1 MTRARER
8 DVSGPAW
15 APPGAPWCA
24 ESRRCKP
31 GPGWPG
37 RRGPAP
43 GGHTADR
50 RPGSPVAPALR
61 PSARE
66 TFRFPV
72 GCRRSRPR
80 AQCRQCSPASCWLA
94 TLHRHGDAPRE
105 APPRRPH
112 GRRVPAAR
120 PGSAASWA
128 VILCALGSLRGDG
141 LGPRLVHV
149 THVPSHHGSA
159 DSGDRAGS
167 RSQALASGHA
177 PSGRPVLVVAV
188 SVCGP
193 PGSWGQSGRPGRAAQ
208 ASAPEFAERQA
219 WTEFAATLEEAQAG
233 GEGCPSCLRRSVP
246 GLELGAWPATRRPL
260 AAPPGGQQVSRGTER
275 WLLSGPRAPPV
286 PGAGLRRLP
295 GRRLRGARSRH
306 RLVSTRRRDTAC
318 LPGTVAGTGVL
329 GCALLWRLWGTV
341 APGAWRG
348 SREEVAHLRSLP
360 LWGPA
365 KGYVANGEGVRF
377 AC

>member
-1 MTRARER
+1 MQA
-8 DVSGPAW
+8 VL
-15 APPGAPWCA
+15 PGI
-24 ESRRCKP
+24 
-31 GPGWPG
+31 
-37 RRGPAP
+37 
-43 GGHTADR
+43 
-50 RPGSPVAPALR
+50 
-61 PSARE
+61 
-66 TFRFPV
+66 
-72 GCRRSRPR
+72 
-80 AQCRQCSPASCWLA
+80 
-94 TLHRHGDAPRE
+94 LHRHGDAPRE

-275 WLLSGPRAPPV
+275 WLLSGLRAPPV

-295 GRRLRGARSRH
+295 SSSRSSLTPPPRQH
-306 RLVSTRRRDTAC
+306 PAQGHSLPPRDCRRDGGAGLC
-318 LPGTVAGTGVL
+318 AALEALGNSSPGSVERQPRGGRPPPVPSS
-329 GCALLWRLWGTV
+329 V
-341 APGAWRG
+341 GA
-348 SREEVAHLRSLP
+348 S
-360 LWGPA
+360 
-365 KGYVANGEGVRF
+365 
-377 AC
+377 

>member
-1 MTRARER
+1 M
-8 DVSGPAW
+8 
-15 APPGAPWCA
+15 
-24 ESRRCKP
+24 
-31 GPGWPG
+31 
-37 RRGPAP
+37 
-43 GGHTADR
+43 
-50 RPGSPVAPALR
+50 
-61 PSARE
+61 
-66 TFRFPV
+66 
-72 GCRRSRPR
+72 
-80 AQCRQCSPASCWLA
+80 
-94 TLHRHGDAPRE
+94 
-105 APPRRPH
+105 
-112 GRRVPAAR
+112 PAAR

-306 RLVSTRRRDTAC
+306 RLVSTRRGDTAC

>member
-1 MTRARER
+1 MSADLRGLHRVRRGAPSPGDASRARGGQAGVGLR
-8 DVSGPAW
+8 RAVTPLTGVLAAPLPLSAPVCQGDVQISGGLQALAAACPVQAVL
-15 APPGAPWCA
+15 PGI
-24 ESRRCKP
+24 
-31 GPGWPG
+31 
-37 RRGPAP
+37 
-43 GGHTADR
+43 
-50 RPGSPVAPALR
+50 
-61 PSARE
+61 
-66 TFRFPV
+66 
-72 GCRRSRPR
+72 
-80 AQCRQCSPASCWLA
+80 
-94 TLHRHGDAPRE
+94 LHRHGDAPRE

-246 GLELGAWPATRRPL
+246 GLELGAWPATTAAAGSPSWGPAGLQGHRAMASFWAAGPACARGWAEAASRPSSSRSALTPPPRQHPAQGHSLPPRDCRRDGGAGL
-260 AAPPGGQQVSRGTER
+260 CAALEALGNSSPGSVERQPRGGR
-275 WLLSGPRAPPV
+275 PPPV
-286 PGAGLRRLP
+286 PSSEGA
-295 GRRLRGARSRH
+295 S
-306 RLVSTRRRDTAC
+306 
-318 LPGTVAGTGVL
+318 
-329 GCALLWRLWGTV
+329 
-341 APGAWRG
+341 
-348 SREEVAHLRSLP
+348 
-360 LWGPA
+360 
-365 KGYVANGEGVRF
+365 
-377 AC
+377 

>member
-1 MTRARER
+1 MVRARER

-50 RPGSPVAPALR
+50 RPGSPVAPALC

-105 APPRRPH
+105 APLRRPH

-193 PGSWGQSGRPGRAAQ
+193 PRSWGQSGRPGRAAQ

-246 GLELGAWPATRRPL
+246 GLELGAWPATTAAAGSPSWGPAGLQGHRAMASFWAAGPACARGWAEAASRPSSSRSSLTPPPRQHPAQGHSLPPRDCRRDGGAGL
-260 AAPPGGQQVSRGTER
+260 CAALEALGNSSPGSVERQPRGGR
-275 WLLSGPRAPPV
+275 PPPV
-286 PGAGLRRLP
+286 PSSVGA
-295 GRRLRGARSRH
+295 S
-306 RLVSTRRRDTAC
+306 
-318 LPGTVAGTGVL
+318 
-329 GCALLWRLWGTV
+329 
-341 APGAWRG
+341 
-348 SREEVAHLRSLP
+348 
-360 LWGPA
+360 
-365 KGYVANGEGVRF
+365 
-377 AC
+377 